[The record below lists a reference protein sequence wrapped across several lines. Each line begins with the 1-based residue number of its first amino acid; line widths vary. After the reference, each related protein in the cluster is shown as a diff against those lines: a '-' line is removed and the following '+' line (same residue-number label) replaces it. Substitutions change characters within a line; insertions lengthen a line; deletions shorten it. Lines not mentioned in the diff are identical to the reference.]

1 MYVIYKD
8 SKRTFIRNTFATYDS
23 ARIFIRKLLRTR
35 DPWSSKTL
43 WDYSNPRLSD
53 FGYSIKKV

>member
-23 ARIFIRKLLRTR
+23 ARTFLR
-35 DPWSSKTL
+35 KTL
-43 WDYSNPRLSD
+43 RKRDIGWKALWLYSNPNLGTY
-53 FGYSIKKV
+53 GYSIKKV